1 MRADEERFYESVKDL
16 DRESLL
22 SGYVALHIKYEEL
35 LRNKSASD
43 RITTEGVIQF
53 QKLSKDYD
61 KALNR
66 IDQLEKTVKKLSDQL
81 ELKNRAIFGRNT
93 EKFLDT
99 LMSSENPPKEF
110 EDESQTEDSDSG
122 TEQNRIVISLAEYKR
137 QLGEENNSNADS
149 NNNGNKN
156 GKHKKSG
163 GRNRRS
169 RLLDSLMNLP
179 SQLIYDLDIDML
191 NDQYGEGNWRIA
203 KWHEHYVVEKIE
215 NPLYVKKI
223 LTPVI
228 SSGLEHVMTT
238 VPYRNPLKDRTY
250 ISASI
255 LADILYRKFVL
266 ALPFFRQAA
275 DYYMQGLDLSRQ
287 VIIGWVNELVPLIMT
302 PVLKY
307 MIQQMLLCPYHN
319 CDETYLQVIKDGR
332 APGSKGFLWVHSTGE
347 LYDGN
352 PIIIFIYEQTR
363 GTDHL
368 RKLLLEFHGY
378 ITCDAYISYHVL
390 EEESGGRI
398 LTTGCMMHCRRYFA
412 LSLFVHDL
420 KNMSEEEILQLPETK
435 VLMLIRAIYHEEMKL
450 RNLTARD
457 RLAARKEYVLPKVND
472 LFDYIHELDNA
483 GEHFSE
489 KLSKAISY
497 AVNQEKYLRRFL
509 EDGNIPLDN
518 GSSERY
524 ISSYSKGR
532 ANWLFADT
540 MLGAEVNAAMYSI
553 VETAK
558 ANKVNPYEYIKYLL
572 EKMPEHLDEKGNV
585 ADSEC
590 LKDMMPWSDAFKTYH
605 RECID
610 LRKTLYSEMF
620 PIPVVP
626 KPPKR
631 VASLVPDDP
640 GQNSA

>member
-53 QKLSKDYD
+53 QKLSKDYEES
-61 KALNR
+61 LSR
-66 IDQLEKTVKKLSDQL
+66 IAQLEKTIKKLSDQL

-110 EDESQTEDSDSG
+110 EDESQTEDADSD

-137 QLGEENNSNADS
+137 QLGEENNSNDDS
-149 NNNGNKN
+149 INNGNKT
-156 GKHKKSG
+156 GKNKKSG
-163 GRNRRS
+163 GRSRKS

-179 SQLIYDLDIDML
+179 AQLIYDLDIDML

-287 VIIGWVNELVPLIMT
+287 VIIGWVNELVPLIMN

-420 KNMSEEEILQLPETK
+420 KNMSEEEILQLPETR

-450 RNLTARD
+450 RNMTAGD
-457 RLAARKEYVLPKVND
+457 RLAARKEYVLPKVNN
-472 LFDYIHELDNA
+472 LFEYIHELDNS

-558 ANKVNPYEYIKYLL
+558 SNKVNPYEYIKYLL
-572 EKMPEHLDEKGNV
+572 EKMPEYLDEKGNMTDP
-585 ADSEC
+585 AC

-605 RECID
+605 RKCID

>member
-53 QKLSKDYD
+53 QKLSKDYEES
-61 KALNR
+61 LSR
-66 IDQLEKTVKKLSDQL
+66 IAQLEKTIKKLSDQL

-99 LMSSENPPKEF
+99 LVSSENPPKEF

-137 QLGEENNSNADS
+137 QLGEENNSNDDS
-149 NNNGNKN
+149 INNGNKT
-156 GKHKKSG
+156 GKNKKSG
-163 GRNRRS
+163 GRSRKS

-179 SQLIYDLDIDML
+179 AQLIYDLDIDML
-191 NDQYGEGNWRIA
+191 NEQYGEGNWRIA

-238 VPYRNPLKDRTY
+238 VSYRNPLKDRTY

-450 RNLTARD
+450 RDLTARD

-472 LFDYIHELDNA
+472 LFDYIHELDNS

-585 ADSEC
+585 ADPEC
-590 LKDMMPWSDAFKTYH
+590 LKDMMPWSDAFKAYH
-605 RECID
+605 RECIEC
-610 LRKTLYSEMF
+610 RKTLYTGIF
-620 PIPVVP
+620 PIPAVP

-631 VASLVPDDP
+631 VTSLAPYDS

>member
-53 QKLSKDYD
+53 HKLSKDYEES
-61 KALNR
+61 LSR
-66 IDQLEKTVKKLSDQL
+66 IAQLEKTIKKLSDQL

-99 LMSSENPPKEF
+99 LVSSENPPKEF

-156 GKHKKSG
+156 DKHKKSG

-191 NDQYGEGNWRIA
+191 NDQYDEGNWRIA

-332 APGSKGFLWVHSTGE
+332 APGSKGFLCYV
-347 LYDGN
+347 
-352 PIIIFIYEQTR
+352 
-363 GTDHL
+363 
-368 RKLLLEFHGY
+368 
-378 ITCDAYISYHVL
+378 
-390 EEESGGRI
+390 
-398 LTTGCMMHCRRYFA
+398 
-412 LSLFVHDL
+412 
-420 KNMSEEEILQLPETK
+420 MSSC
-435 VLMLIRAIYHEEMKL
+435 LIPQM
-450 RNLTARD
+450 
-457 RLAARKEYVLPKVND
+457 V
-472 LFDYIHELDNA
+472 
-483 GEHFSE
+483 
-489 KLSKAISY
+489 
-497 AVNQEKYLRRFL
+497 
-509 EDGNIPLDN
+509 
-518 GSSERY
+518 
-524 ISSYSKGR
+524 
-532 ANWLFADT
+532 
-540 MLGAEVNAAMYSI
+540 
-553 VETAK
+553 
-558 ANKVNPYEYIKYLL
+558 
-572 EKMPEHLDEKGNV
+572 
-585 ADSEC
+585 
-590 LKDMMPWSDAFKTYH
+590 
-605 RECID
+605 
-610 LRKTLYSEMF
+610 
-620 PIPVVP
+620 
-626 KPPKR
+626 
-631 VASLVPDDP
+631 
-640 GQNSA
+640 

>member
-110 EDESQTEDSDSG
+110 EDESQTEDADSG

-137 QLGEENNSNADS
+137 QLGEENNSNDDS
-149 NNNGNKN
+149 INNGNKT
-156 GKHKKSG
+156 GKNKKSG
-163 GRNRRS
+163 GGSRKS

-179 SQLIYDLDIDML
+179 AQLIYDLDIDML

-203 KWHEHYVVEKIE
+203 KWHEHYVVERIE

-287 VIIGWVNELVPLIMT
+287 VIIGWVNELVPLIMN

-420 KNMSEEEILQLPETK
+420 KNMSEEEILQLPETR

-450 RNLTARD
+450 RNMTAGD

-472 LFDYIHELDNA
+472 LFEYIHELDNS

-558 ANKVNPYEYIKYLL
+558 SNKVNPYEYIKYLL
-572 EKMPEHLDEKGNV
+572 ENMPEYLDEKGNMTDP
-585 ADSEC
+585 AC

>member
-110 EDESQTEDSDSG
+110 EDESQTEDADSD

-137 QLGEENNSNADS
+137 QLGEENNSNDDS
-149 NNNGNKN
+149 INNGNKT
-156 GKHKKSG
+156 GKNKKSG
-163 GRNRRS
+163 GRSRKS

-179 SQLIYDLDIDML
+179 AQLIYDLDIDML
-191 NDQYGEGNWRIA
+191 NEQYGEGNWRIA

-238 VPYRNPLKDRTY
+238 VSYRNPLKDRTY

-275 DYYMQGLDLSRQ
+275 DYCMQGLDLSRQ
-287 VIIGWVNELVPLIMT
+287 VIIGWVNELVPLIMN

-420 KNMSEEEILQLPETK
+420 KNMSEEEILQLPETR

-450 RNLTARD
+450 RNMTAGD

-472 LFDYIHELDNA
+472 LFEYIHELDNS

-497 AVNQEKYLRRFL
+497 AVNQEKYLRRFI

-558 ANKVNPYEYIKYLL
+558 SNKVNPYEYIKYLL
-572 EKMPEHLDEKGNV
+572 EKMPEYLDEKGNMTDP
-585 ADSEC
+585 AC

>member
-61 KALNR
+61 EALNR

-122 TEQNRIVISLAEYKR
+122 TEQNRTVISLAEYKR
-137 QLGEENNSNADS
+137 QLGEENNSNDDS

-156 GKHKKSG
+156 GKNKKSG

-203 KWHEHYVVEKIE
+203 RWHEHYVVEKIE

-287 VIIGWVNELVPLIMT
+287 VIIGWVNELVPLIMN

-420 KNMSEEEILQLPETK
+420 KNMSEEEILQLPETR

-450 RNLTARD
+450 RNMTSGD
-457 RLAARKEYVLPKVND
+457 RLAARKEYVLPKVNN
-472 LFDYIHELDNA
+472 LFEYIHELDNS

-558 ANKVNPYEYIKYLL
+558 SNKVNPYEYIKYLL
-572 EKMPEHLDEKGNV
+572 EKMPEYLDEKGNMTDP
-585 ADSEC
+585 AC

-610 LRKTLYSEMF
+610 LRKTRYSEMF

>member
-53 QKLSKDYD
+53 QKLSKDYEES
-61 KALNR
+61 LSR
-66 IDQLEKTVKKLSDQL
+66 IAQLEKTIKKLSDQL

-99 LMSSENPPKEF
+99 LVSSENPPKEF

-450 RNLTARD
+450 RDLTARD

-472 LFDYIHELDNA
+472 LFDYIHELDNS

-585 ADSEC
+585 ADPEC
-590 LKDMMPWSDAFKTYH
+590 LKDMMPWSDAFKAYH
-605 RECID
+605 RECIEC
-610 LRKTLYSEMF
+610 RKTLYTGIF
-620 PIPVVP
+620 PIPAVP

-631 VASLVPDDP
+631 VTSLAPYDS

>member
-53 QKLSKDYD
+53 QKLSKDYEES
-61 KALNR
+61 LSR
-66 IDQLEKTVKKLSDQL
+66 IAQLEKTIKKLSDQL

-99 LMSSENPPKEF
+99 LVSSENPPKEF

-398 LTTGCMMHCRRYFA
+398 LTTGCMMHCRSYFA

-450 RNLTARD
+450 RDLTARD

-472 LFDYIHELDNA
+472 LFDYIHELDNS

-572 EKMPEHLDEKGNV
+572 EKIPEHLDEKGNV
-585 ADSEC
+585 ADPEC
-590 LKDMMPWSDAFKTYH
+590 IKDMMPWSDAVKAYH
-605 RECID
+605 RECIEC
-610 LRKTLYSEMF
+610 RKTLYSGIF
-620 PIPVVP
+620 PIPAVP

-631 VASLVPDDP
+631 VTSLAPYDS

>member
-110 EDESQTEDSDSG
+110 EDESQTEDGDSD

-450 RNLTARD
+450 RDLTARD

-472 LFDYIHELDNA
+472 LFDYIHELDNS

-585 ADSEC
+585 ADPEC

>member
-22 SGYVALHIKYEEL
+22 SGYVALNIKYEEL

-110 EDESQTEDSDSG
+110 EDESQTEDADSD
-122 TEQNRIVISLAEYKR
+122 TEQNHIVISLAEYKR
-137 QLGEENNSNADS
+137 QLGEETNSNNDS
-149 NNNGNKN
+149 INNGNKT
-156 GKHKKSG
+156 GKNKKSG
-163 GRNRRS
+163 GRSRKS

-179 SQLIYDLDIDML
+179 AQLIYDLDIDML
-191 NDQYGEGNWRIA
+191 NEQYGEGNWRIA

-228 SSGLEHVMTT
+228 SSGLEHVITT
-238 VPYRNPLKDRTY
+238 VSYRNPLKDRTY

-275 DYYMQGLDLSRQ
+275 DYYMQGLGLSRQ
-287 VIIGWVNELVPLIMT
+287 VIIGWVNELVPLIMN

-398 LTTGCMMHCRRYFA
+398 LTTGCMMHYPRNI
-412 LSLFVHDL
+412 V
-420 KNMSEEEILQLPETK
+420 IPEDH
-435 VLMLIRAIYHEEMKL
+435 HE
-450 RNLTARD
+450 
-457 RLAARKEYVLPKVND
+457 
-472 LFDYIHELDNA
+472 
-483 GEHFSE
+483 
-489 KLSKAISY
+489 
-497 AVNQEKYLRRFL
+497 
-509 EDGNIPLDN
+509 
-518 GSSERY
+518 
-524 ISSYSKGR
+524 
-532 ANWLFADT
+532 
-540 MLGAEVNAAMYSI
+540 
-553 VETAK
+553 
-558 ANKVNPYEYIKYLL
+558 
-572 EKMPEHLDEKGNV
+572 V
-585 ADSEC
+585 A
-590 LKDMMPWSDAFKTYH
+590 
-605 RECID
+605 
-610 LRKTLYSEMF
+610 
-620 PIPVVP
+620 
-626 KPPKR
+626 
-631 VASLVPDDP
+631 
-640 GQNSA
+640 

>member
-110 EDESQTEDSDSG
+110 EDESQMEDADSD

-137 QLGEENNSNADS
+137 QLGEENNSNDNS
-149 NNNGNKN
+149 INNGNKT
-156 GKHKKSG
+156 GKNKKSG
-163 GRNRRS
+163 GRSRKS

-179 SQLIYDLDIDML
+179 AQLIYDLDIDML
-191 NDQYGEGNWRIA
+191 NEQYGEGNWRIA

-238 VPYRNPLKDRTY
+238 VSYRNPLKDRTY

-287 VIIGWVNELVPLIMT
+287 VIIGWVNELVPLIMN

-420 KNMSEEEILQLPETK
+420 KNMSEEEILQLPETR

-450 RNLTARD
+450 RNMTAGD

-472 LFDYIHELDNA
+472 LFEYIHELDNS

-558 ANKVNPYEYIKYLL
+558 SNKVNPYEYIKYLL
-572 EKMPEHLDEKGNV
+572 EKMPEYLDEKGNMT
-585 ADSEC
+585 DSAC

-605 RECID
+605 RKCID

>member
-53 QKLSKDYD
+53 QKLSKDYEES
-61 KALNR
+61 LSR
-66 IDQLEKTVKKLSDQL
+66 IAQLEKTIKKLSDQL

-110 EDESQTEDSDSG
+110 EDESQTEDADSD

-137 QLGEENNSNADS
+137 QLGEENNSNDDS
-149 NNNGNKN
+149 INNGNKT
-156 GKHKKSG
+156 GKNKKSG
-163 GRNRRS
+163 GRSRKS

-179 SQLIYDLDIDML
+179 AQLIYDLDIDML

-287 VIIGWVNELVPLIMT
+287 VIIGWVNELVPLIMN

-420 KNMSEEEILQLPETK
+420 KNMSEEEILQLPETR

-450 RNLTARD
+450 RNMTAGD

-472 LFDYIHELDNA
+472 LFEYIHELDNS

-558 ANKVNPYEYIKYLL
+558 SNKVNPYEYIKYLL
-572 EKMPEHLDEKGNV
+572 EKMPEYLDEKGNMTDP
-585 ADSEC
+585 AC

>member
-35 LRNKSASD
+35 LRNKNASD

-53 QKLSKDYD
+53 QKLSKDYEES
-61 KALNR
+61 LSR

-81 ELKNRAIFGRNT
+81 ELKNRAIFGRTT

-99 LMSSENPPKEF
+99 LMSSENPPEEF
-110 EDESQTEDSDSG
+110 EDESQTEDCGDDPKENRVIISLDEYKKSMDEENEKDNNATKSRADSG
-122 TEQNRIVISLAEYKR
+122 KKQSGKGSRKR
-137 QLGEENNSNADS
+137 
-149 NNNGNKN
+149 
-156 GKHKKSG
+156 
-163 GRNRRS
+163 
-169 RLLDSLMNLP
+169 RLLESLMNLP
-179 SQLIYDLDIDML
+179 SQLIYDLDVDKL
-191 NDQYGEGNWRIA
+191 NADYGEGNWRIA

-215 NPLYVKKI
+215 SPLYVKKI

-238 VPYRNPLKDRTY
+238 IPYKNPLKDRTY

-255 LADILYRKFVL
+255 IADILYRKFVL
-266 ALPFFRQAA
+266 ALPFFRQAM

-287 VIIGWVNELVPLIMT
+287 VIIGWVNELVPLIMM
-302 PVLKY
+302 PVIKH
-307 MIQQMLLCPYHN
+307 MIQLMLLCPYHN
-319 CDETYLQVIKDGR
+319 CDETYLQVLKDGR
-332 APGSKGFLWVHSTGE
+332 MPGTKSFLWVHSTGE
-347 LYDGN
+347 LFDGN
-352 PIIIFIYEQTR
+352 PIIIFMYEPTR

-378 ITCDAYISYHVL
+378 LTCDAYISYHVC
-390 EEESGGRI
+390 EKESNGRI
-398 LTTGCMMHCRRYFA
+398 LVTGCMMHLRRYFA

-420 KNMSEEEILQLPETK
+420 NKMTEEEILQLPEIR
-435 VLMLIRAIYHEEMKL
+435 VLMNIRAIYHEEKKL
-450 RNLTARD
+450 KNMTADD
-457 RLAARKEYVLPKVND
+457 RLAARKEFVAPKVKE
-472 LFDYIHELDNA
+472 LFDCIHELDA
-483 GEHFSE
+483 SADPHSD

-497 AVNQEKYLRRFL
+497 AINQETYLRRFL

-524 ISSYSKGR
+524 ISSYSRGR

-540 MLGAEVNAAMYSI
+540 VLGAEVNAAMYSI

-558 ANKVNPYEYIKYLL
+558 ANKVNPYEYIKYLF

-585 ADSEC
+585 TDPEC
-590 LKDMMPWSDAFKTYH
+590 LDDMMPWSDTFHDYEI
-605 RECID
+605 ECTEK
-610 LRKTLYSEMF
+610 RNQLYSGMF
-620 PIPVVP
+620 PIPLVP
-626 KPPKR
+626 KPPKK
-631 VASLVPDDP
+631 VASIAPDDS

>member
-53 QKLSKDYD
+53 QKLSKDYEES
-61 KALNR
+61 LSR
-66 IDQLEKTVKKLSDQL
+66 IAQLEKTIKKLSDQL

-110 EDESQTEDSDSG
+110 EDESQTEDADSD

-137 QLGEENNSNADS
+137 QLGEENNSNDDS
-149 NNNGNKN
+149 INNGNKT
-156 GKHKKSG
+156 GKNKKSG
-163 GRNRRS
+163 GRSRKS

-179 SQLIYDLDIDML
+179 AQLIYDLDIDML

-287 VIIGWVNELVPLIMT
+287 VIIGWVNELVPLIMN

-420 KNMSEEEILQLPETK
+420 KNMSEEEILQLPETR

-450 RNLTARD
+450 RNMTAGD
-457 RLAARKEYVLPKVND
+457 RLAARKEYVLPKVNN
-472 LFDYIHELDNA
+472 LFEYIHELDNS

-558 ANKVNPYEYIKYLL
+558 SNKVNPYEYIKYLL
-572 EKMPEHLDEKGNV
+572 EKMPEYLDEKGNMTDP
-585 ADSEC
+585 AC

>member
-585 ADSEC
+585 ADPEC

>member
-110 EDESQTEDSDSG
+110 EDESQTEDADSD

-137 QLGEENNSNADS
+137 QLGEENNSNDDS
-149 NNNGNKN
+149 INNGNKT
-156 GKHKKSG
+156 GKNKKSG
-163 GRNRRS
+163 GRSRKS

-179 SQLIYDLDIDML
+179 AQLIYDLDIDML
-191 NDQYGEGNWRIA
+191 NEQYGEGNWRIA

-238 VPYRNPLKDRTY
+238 VSYRNPLKDRTY

-287 VIIGWVNELVPLIMT
+287 VIIGWVNELVPLIMN

-420 KNMSEEEILQLPETK
+420 KNMSEEEILQLPETR

-450 RNLTARD
+450 RNMTAGD

-472 LFDYIHELDNA
+472 LFEYIHELDNS

-497 AVNQEKYLRRFL
+497 AVNQEKYLRRFI

-558 ANKVNPYEYIKYLL
+558 SNKVNPYEYIKYLL
-572 EKMPEHLDEKGNV
+572 EKMPEYLDEKGNMTDP
-585 ADSEC
+585 AC

>member
-110 EDESQTEDSDSG
+110 EDESQTEDADSD

-137 QLGEENNSNADS
+137 QLGEENNSNDNS
-149 NNNGNKN
+149 INNGNKT
-156 GKHKKSG
+156 GKNKKSG
-163 GRNRRS
+163 GRSRKS

-179 SQLIYDLDIDML
+179 AQLIYDLDIDML
-191 NDQYGEGNWRIA
+191 NEQYGEGNWRIA

-238 VPYRNPLKDRTY
+238 VSYRNPLKDRTY

-287 VIIGWVNELVPLIMT
+287 VIIGWVNELVPLIMN

-420 KNMSEEEILQLPETK
+420 KNMSEEEILQLPETR

-450 RNLTARD
+450 RNMTAGD

-472 LFDYIHELDNA
+472 LFEYIHELDNS

-558 ANKVNPYEYIKYLL
+558 SNKVNPYEYIKYLL
-572 EKMPEHLDEKGNV
+572 EKMPEYLDEKGNMTDP
-585 ADSEC
+585 AC

-620 PIPVVP
+620 PIPIVP

>member
-53 QKLSKDYD
+53 QKLAKDYD

-110 EDESQTEDSDSG
+110 EDESQTEDADSD

-137 QLGEENNSNADS
+137 QLGEENNSNDDS
-149 NNNGNKN
+149 INNGNKT
-156 GKHKKSG
+156 GKNKKSG
-163 GRNRRS
+163 GRSRKS

-179 SQLIYDLDIDML
+179 AQLIYDLDIDML
-191 NDQYGEGNWRIA
+191 NEQYGEGNWRIA

-238 VPYRNPLKDRTY
+238 VSYRNPLKDRTY

-287 VIIGWVNELVPLIMT
+287 VIIGWVNELVPLIMN

-420 KNMSEEEILQLPETK
+420 KNMSEEEILQLPETR

-450 RNLTARD
+450 RNMTAGD

-472 LFDYIHELDNA
+472 LFEYIHELDNS

-558 ANKVNPYEYIKYLL
+558 SNKVNPYEYIKYLL
-572 EKMPEHLDEKGNV
+572 EKMPEYLDEKGNMTDP
-585 ADSEC
+585 AC